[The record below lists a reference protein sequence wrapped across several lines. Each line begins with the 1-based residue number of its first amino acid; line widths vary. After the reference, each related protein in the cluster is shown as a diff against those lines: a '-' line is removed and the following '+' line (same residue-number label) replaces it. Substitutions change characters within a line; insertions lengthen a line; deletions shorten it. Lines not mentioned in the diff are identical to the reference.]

1 MKKENKIKLKG
12 FTLVELIVVVAV
24 FGLLLAA
31 ALSLLGPVNK
41 VFKST
46 VSYADGSAMA
56 DNVSKYVE
64 DNLRYSNRLRVYDSV
79 FVVDE
84 GTFVDKYAKQLRDDF
99 YLNNPNKVSQNIPD
113 EKIYVMKIDNPNVS
127 RAELS
132 GETLD
137 RSCLANGRIAL
148 WTYDVANDSWINSS
162 GGLSSSVV
170 KNKESAVNEQFYNQY
185 LFTTT
190 LEDSYSSTTTD
201 VSNLY
206 LKLNVFC
213 DEKPWDTT
221 LPLVNTHIGNVV
233 AFPLVNLVS
242 SSSITQENVFF
253 YKAGSTTEVDMDNPV
268 SVFKYSYNK
277 GAVPLDGNTTEG
289 VDIYFVFT
297 KAPHIENY

>member
-1 MKKENKIKLKG
+1 MKKDKKVKLKG
-12 FTLVELIVVVAV
+12 FTLIELIVVVAV

-46 VSYADGSAMA
+46 VSYADGSAMV

-64 DNLRYSNRLRVYDSV
+64 DNIRYSNRLRIYDSV
-79 FVVDE
+79 FVLDE
-84 GTFVDKYAKQLRDDF
+84 AAFVDKYTKQLRDDF
-99 YLNNPNKVSQNIPD
+99 YLSNPLKASQNIPD
-113 EKIYVMKIDNPNVS
+113 EKIYVMKIDNPDIT
-127 RAELS
+127 RDELS
-132 GETLD
+132 GEELD
-137 RSCLANGRIAL
+137 RSYLSMGRIAL
-148 WTYDVANDSWINSS
+148 WTYDVASDGWVDPAGNITATP
-162 GGLSSSVV
+162 V
-170 KNKESAVNEQFYNQY
+170 KNKVSAVNEQFYNQY

-190 LEDSYSSTTTD
+190 LEDSYSTTTTD

-221 LPLVNTHIGNVV
+221 LPLVNTHIGNVI
-233 AFPLVNLVS
+233 AFPLVNLVES
-242 SSSITQENVFF
+242 TSITQEKVYF
-253 YKAGSTTEVDMDNPV
+253 YKAAGSSEVDKDNPQ

-277 GAVPLDGNTTEG
+277 GAVDLASDGL
-289 VDIYFVFT
+289 DIYFVFT

>member
-1 MKKENKIKLKG
+1 MKKEKKTKLKG
-12 FTLVELIVVVAV
+12 FTLIELIVVVAV
-24 FGLLLAA
+24 FGILLAA

-46 VSYADGSAMA
+46 VSYADGSAMV

-79 FVVDE
+79 FVLDE
-84 GTFVDKYAKQLRDDF
+84 SSFVDKYVKELRDDF
-99 YLNNPNKVSQNIPD
+99 YLSNPSKVSQNVPD
-113 EKIYVMKIDNPNVS
+113 EKIYVMKIDNPDIT
-127 RAELS
+127 RDELS

-137 RSCLANGRIAL
+137 RTYLSMGRIAL
-148 WTYDVANDSWINSS
+148 WTFDVANNGWVAPDGSISS
-162 GGLSSSVV
+162 AVV
-170 KNKESAVNEQFYNQY
+170 KNKISAVNEQFYSQY

-190 LEDSYSSTTTD
+190 LEDSYSDTTTD

-206 LKLNVFC
+206 MKLNVFC
-213 DEKPWDTT
+213 DEKPWDETST
-221 LPLVNTHIGNVV
+221 LVNTNIGNVV

-242 SSSITQENVFF
+242 TSSITQENIFF
-253 YKAGSTTEVDMDNPV
+253 YKAGTTEVDMDNPQ

-277 GAVPLDGNTTEG
+277 GAVDLASDG